1 MNTFHIKVEEEKNE
15 RLDYFIAKNLEKVS
29 RSYVKKLIKDDLVLV
44 NGIPMK
50 SSYNIKQGDLI
61 EINMPEPES
70 VKATPEDIPV
80 NIIYEDEDILV
91 VNKPQDMV
99 VHPGAGNYSGTL
111 VNGLLYHIE
120 SLSTIN
126 GDIRPGIVHRL
137 DKDTSGVLIV
147 AKNNKAHEI
156 ISLALKNREVK
167 KVYLALVHGNV
178 KGNSGT
184 IDAPIGRHEINRK
197 KMTVRKT
204 NSKEA
209 ISHFRVLNRFDK
221 FTLVEVSLETGRTHQ
236 IRVHMAYINH
246 SIVGDPVYS
255 RRKNKFGLDKQML
268 HAHKVG
274 FIHPSKNEYIEF
286 IADLPDYF
294 LNIIDKLKNKRK

>member
-61 EINMPEPES
+61 EINIPEPES

-156 ISLALKNREVK
+156 ISLALKNRQVK
-167 KVYLALVHGNV
+167 KVYLALVHGIV
-178 KGNSGT
+178 KENSGT

-209 ISHFRVLNRFDK
+209 ISHFRVLDRFDK

-236 IRVHMAYINH
+236 IRVHMEHINH
-246 SIVGDPVYS
+246 PIVGDPVYS

-286 IADLPDYF
+286 TADLPDYF